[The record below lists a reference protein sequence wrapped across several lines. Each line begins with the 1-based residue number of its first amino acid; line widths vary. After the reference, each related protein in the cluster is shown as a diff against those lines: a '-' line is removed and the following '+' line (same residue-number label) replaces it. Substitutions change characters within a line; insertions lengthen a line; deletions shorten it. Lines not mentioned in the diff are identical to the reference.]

1 MGGGSRGRH
10 LAEEKSLRWR
20 WEKVE
25 TRVKEEEADFSNS
38 SRFSCLPPLGADSGK
53 GWASFQIVP

>member
-25 TRVKEEEADFSNS
+25 TRENEEEAGFSNS
-38 SRFSCLPPLGADSGK
+38 SGSSCLPPLRSR
-53 GWASFQIVP
+53 FR